1 MSFCVLAM
9 FFFFCKQKTAY
20 EMRISDW
27 SSDVC
32 SSDLT
37 GIRPLGYKDHGA
49 AGNGLDAS
57 DKDGIDIRPFAG
69 LKGLYMPDGL
79 NAYTAGG
86 QTFLVTA
93 NEGDAREWGD
103 FIDESR
109 VKDLDEDGI
118 GPVCADS
125 PLSALTGDA
134 DLGRLNVVTDLGVAD
149 GADCYS
155 ELYSYGGRSFSIWTT
170 DGELVFDS
178 GDDFEQITAAALPE
192 YFNNGHDEVEFD
204 SRSDA
209 KGPEP
214 ENRARGQVG
223 ERTCAF
229 VVVGRV
235 GGIMVYDFAAPTVA
249 TYV

>member
-1 MSFCVLAM
+1 MFYYGLDCFSWYCVLFCKYYLV
-9 FFFFCKQKTAY
+9 FFFFKKKTAY
-20 EMRISDW
+20 DLRISDW

-32 SSDLT
+32 SADL
-37 GIRPLGYKDHGA
+37 
-49 AGNGLDAS
+49 
-57 DKDGIDIRPFAG
+57 
-69 LKGLYMPDGL
+69 
-79 NAYTAGG
+79 
-86 QTFLVTA
+86 
-93 NEGDAREWGD
+93 
-103 FIDESR
+103 
-109 VKDLDEDGI
+109 LDEDGI

-134 DLGRLNVVTDLGVAD
+134 DLGRLNVVTYLGVAD

-192 YFNNGHDEVEFD
+192 YFNSGHDEVEFD

-214 ENRARGQVG
+214 ENLAIGQVG
-223 ERTCAF
+223 ERTYAF
-229 VVVGRV
+229 VGLERV
-235 GGIMVYDFAAPTVA
+235 GGIMVYDITDPAAATFVTYANNRDFAFSGEAQFADAGDLGAEGLEFIPAADSPTGEPPVAVA
-249 TYV
+249 TEVSGATTTRKSRAE